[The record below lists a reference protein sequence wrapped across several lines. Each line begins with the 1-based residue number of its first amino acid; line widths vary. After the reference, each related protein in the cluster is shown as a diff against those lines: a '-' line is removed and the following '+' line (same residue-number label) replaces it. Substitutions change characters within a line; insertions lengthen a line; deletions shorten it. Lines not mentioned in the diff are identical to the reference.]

1 MGEKGVLLMAG
12 EGQMLQAAREAKQWS
27 FTDTE
32 EITKIS
38 VRYIQ
43 GLEAENYDVLPG
55 TTYAKGYLRTY
66 AKQLGLDPDEI
77 VALYKA
83 SATPEPIPVLEV
95 PTSVVKV
102 RPLWFRPVLLVGMG
116 VLAIVLLIA
125 IAVGQSGKKI
135 ADPPYSP
142 AALPSAPQAEAVTPA
157 PSDPAV
163 ATPPTV
169 EAAVQDG
176 LTVQMAF
183 TQDCWIQFAID
194 GQPSTQEVF
203 KAGTT
208 KELKGTSKIEL
219 VKIGNAGGLTATLNG
234 KALPSYKDGNKVV
247 NNVVLTKDTL
257 KTL

>member
-1 MGEKGVLLMAG
+1 MAG

-43 GLEAENYDVLPG
+43 GLEAENYEVLPG
-55 TTYAKGYLRTY
+55 ATYTKGYLRTY

-95 PTSVVKV
+95 PTSVVKFRPLWV
-102 RPLWFRPVLLVGMG
+102 RPLLLASMA
-116 VLAIVLLIA
+116 VLAIVLVIA
-125 IAVGQSGKKI
+125 IVYSQSGNKL
-135 ADPPYSP
+135 AAQPYTP
-142 AALPSAPQAEAVTPA
+142 AALPSAPQAEPVTSA
-157 PSDPAV
+157 PSAPIV
-163 ATPPTV
+163 PEP
-169 EAAVQDG
+169 AAVVAPTQEG
-176 LTVQMAF
+176 LTAQLTF
-183 TQDCWIQFAID
+183 TKDCWMEFAID
-194 GQPSTQEVF
+194 GQPSSQAVF

-219 VKIGNAGGLTATLNG
+219 VKIGNAAGLTATLNG
-234 KALPSYKDGNKVV
+234 KPLPSFQDGNKVI
-247 NNVVLTKDTL
+247 NNVILDQNTL

>member
-1 MGEKGVLLMAG
+1 MAG
-12 EGQMLQAAREAKQWS
+12 EGQMLQAAREVKQWS
-27 FTDTE
+27 FSDTE

-43 GLEAENYDVLPG
+43 ALEEENYDVLPG
-55 TTYAKGYLRTY
+55 ATYTKGYLRTY

-77 VALYKA
+77 VGLYKA
-83 SATPEPIPVLEV
+83 SAMPEPEPVLEV
-95 PTSVVKV
+95 PTSVAKVSPLWV
-102 RPLWFRPVLLVGMG
+102 RPLLLASMA
-116 VLAIVLLIA
+116 VLAIVLVIA
-125 IAVGQSGKKI
+125 IIYSQSRNKL
-135 ADPPYSP
+135 AAQPYSP

-163 ATPPTV
+163 ATPP
-169 EAAVQDG
+169 AVVDAPQEG
-176 LTVQMAF
+176 LTAQLAF